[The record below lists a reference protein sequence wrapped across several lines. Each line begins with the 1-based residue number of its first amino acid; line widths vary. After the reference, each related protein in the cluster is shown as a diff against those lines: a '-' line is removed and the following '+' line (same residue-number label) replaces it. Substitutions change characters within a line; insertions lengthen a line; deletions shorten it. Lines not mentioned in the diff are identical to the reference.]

1 MTTTSANQTSNAPA
15 IDLKLEIVVIPV
27 SDVER
32 AKQFY
37 AKLGWRLDAD
47 FAGPDDYRVIQFTPP
62 GSNASV
68 IFGKGVTPAA
78 PGSAQGLYLIVSDI
92 EAARQN
98 LRARGIEVSEA
109 FHHEGDVHSG
119 TDEPYLF
126 GRRRVSGPDP
136 ERGSYRSYASF
147 SDPDGNGWLLQE
159 VTARLPGR
167 IDGNGTSFT
176 SSADL
181 AAAFRRA
188 AAAHG
193 EYEKQNGG
201 KHDENWPDWYADYIV
216 NEQRGRQQA
225 A

>member
-109 FHHEGDVHSG
+109 FHHEGEAHSG
-119 TDEPYLF
+119 TDEPFLF

-136 ERGSYRSYASF
+136 ARGTYRSFASF

-159 VTARLPGR
+159 VTARAPGR
-167 IDGNGTSFT
+167 IDGNGTAFT
-176 SSADL
+176 SPADL

-193 EYEKQNGG
+193 EYEKRNGG

-216 NEQRGRQQA
+216 NEQRGQQQA

>member
-1 MTTTSANQTSNAPA
+1 MTTTSASQTSNAPG

-109 FHHEGDVHSG
+109 FHHEGEAHSG
-119 TDEPYLF
+119 ADEPFLF

-136 ERGSYRSYASF
+136 ARGTYRSFASF

-159 VTARLPGR
+159 VTARAPGR
-167 IDGNGTSFT
+167 IDGNGTAFT
-176 SSADL
+176 SPADL

-193 EYEKQNGG
+193 EYEKRNGG

-216 NEQRGRQQA
+216 NEQRGQQQA